1 MDYLGELLD
10 KLAEWFRRLIE
21 ALAGPEAEPEIEAI
35 PIPVNDRPRC

>member
-10 KLAEWFRRLIE
+10 KLTEWFRRLIE
-21 ALAGPEAEPEIEAI
+21 ALVGSEAEPEGEAI